1 MAPNAYASR
10 RMVERSL
17 KSLVLIRAKHL
28 AESVTTPMLI
38 IDANGTIVFY
48 NDAAGV
54 LFDVA
59 FNDLGQL
66 TANEWQTKFNVRDR
80 YDNVFPLDAMPGWIE
95 LQKQRVDKIG
105 HVRLTTLAGEDKF
118 LAAVAFPL
126 FTSQQQFEGGMVL
139 FWEEDSDEEAA
150 S

>member
-1 MAPNAYASR
+1 M
-10 RMVERSL
+10 ERTL

-38 IDANGTIVFY
+38 IDAHGTIVFY
-48 NDAAGV
+48 NEAAGV
-54 LFDVA
+54 LFDVP
-59 FNDLGQL
+59 FNDVGQL
-66 TANEWQTKFNVRDR
+66 TANEWQTRFNVRDR
-80 YDNVFPLDAMPGWIE
+80 RDNAFPLDTMPGWIE

-105 HVRLTTLAGEDKF
+105 HVRLTTLGGEDRF

-126 FTSQQQFEGGMVL
+126 FTSQQQFDGGLVL
-139 FWEEDSDEEAA
+139 FWEEDEEQEP

>member
-1 MAPNAYASR
+1 MA
-10 RMVERSL
+10 ERTL

-48 NDAAGV
+48 NEAAGA
-54 LFDVA
+54 LFDVQ
-59 FNDLGQL
+59 FTDVGQL
-66 TANEWQTKFNVRDR
+66 TANDWQTRFNVRDR
-80 YDNVFPLDAMPGWIE
+80 HDQSFPLDAMPGWIK
-95 LQKQRVDKIG
+95 LQKERVDIG

-118 LAAVAFPL
+118 LAACAFPL
-126 FTSQQQFEGGMVL
+126 FTSQQQFDGGLVL
-139 FWEEDSDEEAA
+139 FWVEDENQEAA